1 MNFYKWLTVF
11 GALLLVCGL
20 LTAFIST
27 HYTERVMSEEQR
39 GVAVRV
45 PDPNNPDEDKTK
57 SFISW
62 TDLSFYIGLVLAA
75 TGGILLAFLLPL
87 SGRLPSKMRKV
98 LGKSDRHKGR
108 M

>member
-1 MNFYKWLTVF
+1 MNFYEWPTVF
-11 GALLLVCGL
+11 EALLLVCGL

-45 PDPNNPDEDKTK
+45 PDPNNPDEDKRK

-62 TDLSFYIGLVLAA
+62 TDLK
-75 TGGILLAFLLPL
+75 FLHW
-87 SGRLPSKMRKV
+87 
-98 LGKSDRHKGR
+98 LGSCGYRRDDYWRFFCRYQGVYR
-108 M
+108 QRCVRF